1 MTEALVE
8 RFAREYPTISREE
21 ITAAVE
27 ASLAQ
32 YTRDGL
38 VFAASDVVQ
47 NVRLRLDEVAP
58 VEVSDAAP
66 DSPSTYR
73 SPKPNPQEPP
83 KAPARGLL
91 GRIWDCIW
99 R

>member
-1 MTEALVE
+1 MTQALVE

-66 DSPSTYR
+66 DSPATYR
-73 SPKPNPQEPP
+73 SPKPQEPP

-91 GRIWDCIW
+91 GRIWDCMW